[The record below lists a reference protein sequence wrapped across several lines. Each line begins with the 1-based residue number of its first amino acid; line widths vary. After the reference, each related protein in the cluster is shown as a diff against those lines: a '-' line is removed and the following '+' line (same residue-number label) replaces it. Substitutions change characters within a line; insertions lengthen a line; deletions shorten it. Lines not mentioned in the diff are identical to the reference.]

1 MNNRSLVRLY
11 QFLRI
16 TYTLYWGII
25 GLDKFFGIVTES
37 HLRVSQLTLSLLPF
51 NLAQLLQIVG
61 VLELLIA
68 LLIWFKPR
76 LGTLCG
82 IVMMAA
88 IVINL
93 IAMGQHYD
101 IAIHGATIGLG
112 MVAFY
117 DLCRILGR

>member
-1 MNNRSLVRLY
+1 MNTNTLVYLY

-51 NLAQLLQIVG
+51 TMAQLLQIVG

-68 LLIWFKPR
+68 LLIWCKPR

-82 IVMMAA
+82 IILMTV
-88 IVINL
+88 IVSNL

-117 DLCRILGR
+117 ILCGVLGK